1 MLQNA
6 FISDHYHISKLG
18 KKITMKTKAI
28 SLLIVSLL
36 ANYVCCKN
44 SESDDFG
51 ILNQE
56 RFLLSK
62 NRKWNGSENSLF
74 FLILKSLFSRDKFKL
89 KASLFPEDS
98 HPSTG
103 YAIVYVVLSTSR

>member
-1 MLQNA
+1 MEVSNQKEIAFLATQSTRDKNIVNLQLP
-6 FISDHYHISKLG
+6 SY
-18 KKITMKTKAI
+18 
-28 SLLIVSLL
+28 
-36 ANYVCCKN
+36 CCKN

-56 RFLLSK
+56 RFILSK
-62 NRKWNGSENSLF
+62 NRKWNESENNLF